1 MDLRKNK
8 NIKGKSIKERLLENI
23 EKESLLRKQ
32 NMQKEIDSKRYFDE
46 EENSQFIK
54 ARDASQHLKI
64 AKKKDKEHPNKNWKE
79 KTNAARLVEEYILDK
94 EFIPA
99 QFNTLIKSTNLKYI
113 NLIIKNLN
121 EFCFYSNVL

>member
-64 AKKKDKEHPNKNWKE
+64 AKK
-79 KTNAARLVEEYILDK
+79 R
-94 EFIPA
+94 
-99 QFNTLIKSTNLKYI
+99 
-113 NLIIKNLN
+113 IKNIQIKIGKKKQMLQDLLKN
-121 EFCFYSNVL
+121 IF